1 MLRINLTELFVDD
14 QEKAR
19 VFYTDKLGF
28 RVHTDEAYGSDGR
41 WLSVVPPDDPCGVE
55 LELVKAN
62 EPAKA
67 VQEYRRSVMT
77 PAMSFITDDL
87 DKTYETLVAGGVN
100 FVLPPTKMDYGGR
113 DAMLEDE
120 CGNLIGLHQQD

>member
-19 VFYTDKLGF
+19 AFYTEKLRF
-28 RVHTDEAYGSDGR
+28 RVQTDAAYGPDAR
-41 WLSVVPPDDPCGVE
+41 WLSVVPPDDPSGVQ

-67 VQEYRRSVMT
+67 LQDYRRSVTT
-77 PAMSFITDDL
+77 PAMSFTTDDL
-87 DKTYETLVAGGVN
+87 DKTYEALVAKGVK
-100 FVLPPTKMDYGGR
+100 FVMPPTKMEYGGT
-113 DAMLEDE
+113 DAMLDDE